1 MLGRMRRKSARR
13 GFTLVEAI
21 VSIAVFAI
29 AAVMFAMIL
38 FTATN
43 MVNMS
48 LVYDSDRVALMHFI
62 ETGVTAEG
70 THGSIT
76 VTGVTAEG
84 THGSITVTAYNHENG
99 NEEQF
104 VIDLNKGKLTYNVE
118 GEYVEY
124 KTTGGRRYVIF
135 LAAEDKDESES
146 GGGA

>member
-76 VTGVTAEG
+76 VTV
-84 THGSITVTAYNHENG
+84 HNHESG

-104 VIDLNKGKLTYNVE
+104 VIDLNKGDLTYVE

-124 KTTGGRRYVIF
+124 VTEGGRRYVIF
-135 LAAEDKDESES
+135 LAAEDKDENES

>member
-48 LVYDSDRVALMHFI
+48 LAYDSDRVALMRFI
-62 ETGVTAEG
+62 ETGVAADG
-70 THGSIT
+70 TY
-76 VTGVTAEG
+76 
-84 THGSITVTAYNHENG
+84 GSITVTAHNHENG

-104 VIDLNKGKLTYNVE
+104 VIDLNKGSLTYNVE

-124 KTTGGRRYVIF
+124 KTEGGRRYVIF
-135 LAAEDKDESES
+135 LAAEDKDEN

>member
-48 LVYDSDRVALMHFI
+48 LVYDSDRVALMRFI
-62 ETGVTAEG
+62 ETGQTSSKPG
-70 THGSIT
+70 DSIT
-76 VTGVTAEG
+76 VIV
-84 THGSITVTAYNHENG
+84 HNHENG

-104 VIDLNKGKLTYNVE
+104 VIDLNKGNLTYNVE

-135 LAAEDKDESES
+135 LAAEDKGESES

>member
-1 MLGRMRRKSARR
+1 M
-13 GFTLVEAI
+13 EAI

-76 VTGVTAEG
+76 VTV
-84 THGSITVTAYNHENG
+84 HNHENG

-135 LAAEDKDESES
+135 LAAEDKGESES

>member
-48 LVYDSDRVALMHFI
+48 LVYDSDRVALMRFI

-76 VTGVTAEG
+76 VTV
-84 THGSITVTAYNHENG
+84 HNHESG
-99 NEEQF
+99 NEEEF
-104 VIDLNKGKLTYNVE
+104 VIDLDEGDLTYVE

-135 LAAEDKDESES
+135 LAAEDKGESES

>member
-48 LVYDSDRVALMHFI
+48 LVYDSDRVALMRFI
-62 ETGVTAEG
+62 ETGVAAEG

-76 VTGVTAEG
+76 VTV
-84 THGSITVTAYNHENG
+84 HNHESG

-104 VIDLNKGKLTYNVE
+104 VIDLNKGSLTYNVE

-124 KTTGGRRYVIF
+124 KTEGGRRYVIF
-135 LAAEDKDESES
+135 LAAEDKDEN

>member
-1 MLGRMRRKSARR
+1 M
-13 GFTLVEAI
+13 EAI

-48 LVYDSDRVALMHFI
+48 LVYDSDRVALMRFI

-76 VTGVTAEG
+76 VTV
-84 THGSITVTAYNHENG
+84 HNHESG
-99 NEEQF
+99 NEEEF
-104 VIDLNKGKLTYNVE
+104 VIDLNEGDLTYVE

-124 KTTGGRRYVIF
+124 VTEGGRRYVIF

>member
-76 VTGVTAEG
+76 VTV
-84 THGSITVTAYNHENG
+84 HNHESG

-104 VIDLNKGKLTYNVE
+104 VIDLNKGNLTYNVE

-135 LAAEDKDESES
+135 LAAEDKGESES

>member
-48 LVYDSDRVALMHFI
+48 LVYDSDRVDLMRFI
-62 ETGVTAEG
+62 ETGVAADG
-70 THGSIT
+70 TY
-76 VTGVTAEG
+76 
-84 THGSITVTAYNHENG
+84 GSITVTAHNHENG

-104 VIDLNKGKLTYNVE
+104 VIDLNKGSLTYNVE

-124 KTTGGRRYVIF
+124 KTEGGRRYVIF
-135 LAAEDKDESES
+135 LAAEDKDES

>member
-48 LVYDSDRVALMHFI
+48 LVYDSDRVALMRFI
-62 ETGVTAEG
+62 ETGVAADG
-70 THGSIT
+70 TY
-76 VTGVTAEG
+76 
-84 THGSITVTAYNHENG
+84 GSITVTAHNHENG

-104 VIDLNKGKLTYNVE
+104 VIDLNKGDLKYNVD

-124 KTTGGRRYVIF
+124 VTNGGRRYVIF
-135 LAAEDKDESES
+135 LAAEDKDEN

>member
-76 VTGVTAEG
+76 VTV
-84 THGSITVTAYNHENG
+84 HNHESG

-104 VIDLNKGKLTYNVE
+104 VIDLNKGSLTYNVE